1 MKLLSI
7 TIRGYK
13 SISEVPFTLNYDLN
27 EQTYSLIGINEAG
40 KSSFLEAISFFDE
53 KEKII
58 DKKFFHKDKSVSKR
72 IEIVFEY
79 QDCVDANNDIKEKL
93 KVSGTDQT
101 IIDRIEVEKII
112 IKRVFEADKAGVL
125 EIEKI
130 DFKDNLDNCQY
141 DSSTQ
146 KILLTTDTPSVDAVF
161 DLQDCLLKNF
171 DLLNICYR
179 YTHKTLFW
187 KSSTKYLIDE
197 PVDLTAFKSK
207 PRDISVPLSNCF
219 NLIGVTDDEISAKV
233 DSVISDPVERKNF
246 ISQLEKEVTV
256 HIKNVWKEHRIK
268 ICFDINSNLITFLV
282 EDEGVEHD
290 SKTTQQRSDGFRQFI
305 SFLLSISAENRT
317 GELQDYILV
326 IDEPEQHLHPKAVEF
341 LKEDLIKISAKKE
354 DNNIVFY
361 ATHSLFM
368 IDQDVLKRNYSVTKV
383 DNRET
388 AIKVIDDSINTYS
401 SVIYNVFNVYTNDYH
416 NELVGWIQDEK
427 QIFDSPSFNQY
438 LKLNCTETKP
448 TYIEIKKDGSEV
460 THTDIALSLYIRHQ
474 IHHPEN
480 SKNTK
485 FTKDELIKS
494 TDELVKLKANI
505 VNGADT
511 NIPAT

>member
-1 MKLLSI
+1 MKLISI

-13 SISEVPFTLNYDLN
+13 SINEVPFKLNYDLN

-58 DKKFFHKDKSVSKR
+58 DKKFFHKDKSVSKS

-79 QDCVDANNDIKEKL
+79 EDCVDANDAIKEKL

-112 IKRVFEADKAGVL
+112 IKRVFEVDKAGVL

-130 DFKDNLDNCQY
+130 DFRDRLDNCHY
-141 DSSTQ
+141 DSSVQ
-146 KILLTTDTPSVDAVF
+146 KILLKTDATTIDTTF
-161 DLQDCLLKNF
+161 DLQDCLLENF

-179 YTHKTLFW
+179 HTHKTLFW
-187 KSSTKYLIDE
+187 KSSSKYLIDE
-197 PVDLTAFKSK
+197 PVDLATFKSK

-219 NLIGVTDDEISAKV
+219 NLIGVTDNEISTKV
-233 DSVISDPVERKNF
+233 DNVISDPVERKNF
-246 ISQLEKEVTV
+246 ISQLEKEVTA

-268 ICFDINSNLITFLV
+268 ICFDINNNLITFLV

-326 IDEPEQHLHPKAVEF
+326 IDEPEQHLHPKAAEF
-341 LKEDLIKISAKKE
+341 LKEDLIVKIS
-354 DNNIVFY
+354 I
-361 ATHSLFM
+361 LFE
-368 IDQDVLKRNYSVTKV
+368 LKTSYDEHK
-383 DNRET
+383 NR
-388 AIKVIDDSINTYS
+388 I
-401 SVIYNVFNVYTNDYH
+401 
-416 NELVGWIQDEK
+416 G
-427 QIFDSPSFNQY
+427 
-438 LKLNCTETKP
+438 
-448 TYIEIKKDGSEV
+448 
-460 THTDIALSLYIRHQ
+460 
-474 IHHPEN
+474 
-480 SKNTK
+480 
-485 FTKDELIKS
+485 
-494 TDELVKLKANI
+494 
-505 VNGADT
+505 
-511 NIPAT
+511 